1 MKRHNYR
8 HHGYVINHSMTQ
20 VTTCCSTAHLW
31 LAACAYAYAYDCACA
46 CVSALRLVTLL
57 PTRPNYLPYKPKLLH
72 SRKRA
77 LEETKTAVGFLLILH
92 MLKEEKT

>member
-1 MKRHNYR
+1 M
-8 HHGYVINHSMTQ
+8 
-20 VTTCCSTAHLW
+20 W

-46 CVSALRLVTLL
+46 SACACALRLVTLL
-57 PTRPNYLPYKPKLLH
+57 PTRPNYLPYKPERLH